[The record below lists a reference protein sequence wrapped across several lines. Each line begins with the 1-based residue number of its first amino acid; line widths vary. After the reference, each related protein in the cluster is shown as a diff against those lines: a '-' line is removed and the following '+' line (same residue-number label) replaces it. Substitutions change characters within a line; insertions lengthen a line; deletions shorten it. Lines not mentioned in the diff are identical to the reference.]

1 MGRGE
6 GGIGRS
12 DREGRQ
18 EGGRDEEKRVRRGRR
33 CCALGQDTGQVQLQV
48 AEQMRFPLGFALY
61 QCSTVLL
68 LGSDPHLQPFLLSGP
83 VSEGVSKAVS
93 GLPSPG
99 YPGAGWQNQP
109 DQARARVSWE

>member
-1 MGRGE
+1 MSLAGT
-6 GGIGRS
+6 
-12 DREGRQ
+12 Q
-18 EGGRDEEKRVRRGRR
+18 VR
-33 CCALGQDTGQVQLQV
+33 LLQV
-48 AEQMRFPLGFALY
+48 TGRMWFPLGLALH

-83 VSEGVSKAVS
+83 VSEGVSKAAS

-99 YPGAGWQNQP
+99 YPGAGWQNRP